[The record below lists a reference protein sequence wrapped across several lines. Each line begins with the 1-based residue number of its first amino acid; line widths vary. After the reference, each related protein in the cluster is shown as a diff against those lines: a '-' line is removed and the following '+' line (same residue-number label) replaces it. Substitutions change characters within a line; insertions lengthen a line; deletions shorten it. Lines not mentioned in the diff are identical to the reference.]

1 MLVIGQLLFTITPS
15 YHLFIR
21 LLLNM
26 NKTVIWVVVLIV
38 VVGGIVMF
46 SGKSA
51 PTETGPIKIGVIAPM
66 TGDAAAYGEPMAN
79 VLRMAVEEVNATGGV
94 DGRLMELI
102 VEDGKCSGASG
113 TSAAQKL
120 VNVDGVKAIIGGFC
134 SGETIPAVPI
144 VAAAKV
150 VMVSGGA
157 SSPDLTGISP
167 YFFRTNPSDSA
178 QGKVLAQIAYN
189 DKGWRKVAFLQEQTD
204 YALGIY
210 KAFNEE
216 FVRLGGSTT
225 NESFASN
232 VTDVRGVI
240 TKAKATNPDA
250 LFISAQTPAVV
261 SRVLTQVSQSNWK
274 PALMVND
281 VVPGDPELLK
291 NSSALLEGALTA
303 EFGTNPQNP
312 KFQTL
317 VNNYKAKYGSE
328 PPFQSYAQTMYDAVY
343 LLKEGLAKAGED
355 GEKLAQWSRTIK
367 NWDGA
372 SGKITIL
379 ESGDRDSGH
388 TMKVIRGGKVELYT
402 K

>member
-1 MLVIGQLLFTITPS
+1 
-15 YHLFIR
+15 
-21 LLLNM
+21 
-26 NKTVIWVVVLIV
+26 
-38 VVGGIVMF
+38 MF